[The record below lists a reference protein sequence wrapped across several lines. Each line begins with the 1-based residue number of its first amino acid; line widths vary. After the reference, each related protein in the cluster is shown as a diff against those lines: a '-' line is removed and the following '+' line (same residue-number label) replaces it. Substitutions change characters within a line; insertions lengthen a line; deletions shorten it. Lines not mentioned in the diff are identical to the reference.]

1 MSKLTKVCVVP
12 LILLATYS
20 VTSHANEDIKRQ
32 DWQKQ
37 LSEAATTELKQS
49 GTASLQIAVGRKDKI
64 IFSNAYGLAD
74 IENNV
79 SAKPQTKYRIASI
92 SKWFTASAAM
102 SLVESGTLDLN
113 EPIQKYCP
121 QYPLK
126 SNTITTKQ
134 LLTHT
139 SGIRHYADYDALLS
153 NASSDDERTDIE
165 KKRFIDQ
172 LGRYTRYTE
181 VVTPLNNF
189 KEDPLLFT
197 PGTNWK
203 YTSYGFRTLACVLQ
217 GAAKKTYR
225 EIMEDLIFSPVAMN
239 NTVDDD
245 AWAIIPHR
253 ASGYRLNQNKQLRRA
268 NMRDV
273 SENLPAGGHLST
285 ATDLILFAQAFS
297 NNQVIS
303 EKTKSLMISPFSQ
316 NEVNTAHLASWRDAI
331 PSKYHYGMGVML
343 FPNDEQS
350 WFGHTGQQAGSS
362 SIVFVI
368 PEHDISVAVLT
379 NIKGWRGYMSFTR
392 EVASILMNAIE
403 DGDL

>member
-1 MSKLTKVCVVP
+1 MSKFTKVCLVP
-12 LILLATYS
+12 LIWLTAYS
-20 VTSHANEDIKRQ
+20 LTCQADENKNQ
-32 DWQKQ
+32 KAWLKQ
-37 LSEAATTELKQS
+37 LSAAATNELTQS
-49 GTASLQIAVGRKDKI
+49 GTASIQIAVGHKDKI

-79 SAKPQTKYRIASI
+79 LATPQTKYRIASI
-92 SKWFTASAAM
+92 SKWFTSSAAM
-102 SLVESGTLDLN
+102 SLVESGALELN
-113 EPIQKYCP
+113 APIQKYCP
-121 QYPLK
+121 QYPQK
-126 SNTITTKQ
+126 SNIITPKQ

-139 SGIRHYADYDALLS
+139 SGIRHYADYNALLS
-153 NASSDDERTDIE
+153 RASTDDERSEIE
-165 KKRFIDQ
+165 RNRLVDR
-172 LGRYTRYTE
+172 LGRFTRYTD
-181 VVTPLNNF
+181 VISPLNNF

-217 GAAKKTYR
+217 GAANKPYR
-225 EIMEDLIFSPVAMN
+225 DIMKDLIFTPLAMN

-245 AWAIIPHR
+245 AWAIVPHR

-268 NMRDV
+268 NMRDI

-303 EKTKSLMISPFSQ
+303 EKTKSLMISPFIQ
-316 NEVNTAHLASWRDAI
+316 NEVKTSHLASWRDAI

-343 FPNDEQS
+343 FPNDEKS

-368 PEHDISVAVLT
+368 PDHDISIAVLT

-392 EVASILMNAIE
+392 EVASILINAIE
-403 DGDL
+403 KSDL